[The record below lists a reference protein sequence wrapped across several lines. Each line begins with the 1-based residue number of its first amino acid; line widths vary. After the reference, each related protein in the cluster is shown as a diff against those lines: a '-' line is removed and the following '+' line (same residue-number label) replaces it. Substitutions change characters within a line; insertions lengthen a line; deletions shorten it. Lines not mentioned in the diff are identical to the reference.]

1 MKTLEDF
8 RQELQEIE
16 SRLEALD
23 KEKSELEAKR
33 RQKIIERL
41 VKSNILS
48 QLQWSFSEPQYLELI
63 EPSTDEERNA
73 KKELDGATWTSY
85 HCRDG
90 LEDGVYIRH
99 GDGEVSLYFD
109 TFERLLTFVRTQ
121 NIQNIRFDSLE
132 EEQRRSQRKSQDLI
146 VKIQGLRNTFNTM

>member
-63 EPSTDEERNA
+63 EPSTDEECNA